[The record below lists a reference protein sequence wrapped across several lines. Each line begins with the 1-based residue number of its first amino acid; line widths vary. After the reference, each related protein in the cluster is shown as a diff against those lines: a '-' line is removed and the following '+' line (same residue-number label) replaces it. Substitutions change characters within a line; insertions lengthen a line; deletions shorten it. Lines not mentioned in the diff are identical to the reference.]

1 MNFTHQEQDYYEL
14 IIDMLD
20 DGTIEESERAL
31 LNKRKSKY
39 GISDERAKEIE
50 DFALQEMQNK
60 NKPKFNTEGE
70 KEYYELLED
79 MLDNG
84 TIDENGR
91 KLLNKRKIKYGL
103 SDERAKEF
111 EDYIKDRKGISKNI
125 LDSCLIL
132 DKKTVDD
139 AIFNSSNE
147 ENINDLFEQGKSYYE
162 DGDYEESIKCLS
174 KAVELNPENASNWHW
189 LGTSYNQNCNYEEAI
204 RCLKRVVELE
214 PNDADNWYSLAN
226 FYLSNGDEDE
236 AMYAYNKAIE
246 INPKKR
252 DLFSIIIK
260 SSSSINSTIEDNLYL
275 LKKTLKNDLYLL
287 NKALE
292 NEYRDSKL
300 KNITSMAFYI
310 IKWLIDNPIYNEDRN
325 YYNYHIE
332 FFVLSENIIGYL
344 FGFERYSD
352 VIYLKRKLFNII
364 IHSEN
369 NYIDDVYISIMSG
382 RASLCLENYDKAIR
396 KFYYLM
402 RHYELDDE
410 RLASVWFYLGYCHCE
425 LGYLEE
431 SKNDYKNAIELDD
444 NDSMYWNNYGVT
456 LSRMGYAADAREA
469 YQKALEID
477 PDNELAM
484 NNLNSLRYNNS
495 GSGGFISDIISG
507 ISDLFK

>member
-1 MNFTHQEQDYYEL
+1 
-14 IIDMLD
+14 MLD
-20 DGTIEESERAL
+20 DGAIVYSERIL
-31 LNKRKSKY
+31 LNKKKDKY

-50 DFALQEMQNK
+50 DFALQEIQSK

-79 MLDNG
+79 ILEDG
-84 TIDENGR
+84 IIDESER
-91 KLLNKRKIKYGL
+91 SLLNKRKAKYDV
-103 SDERAKEF
+103 SDERAKKF
-111 EDYIKDRKGISKNI
+111 EDYIKSVKGIN
-125 LDSCLIL
+125 D
-132 DKKTVDD
+132 TVSN
-139 AIFNSSNE
+139 NSNK
-147 ENINDLFEQGKSYYE
+147 ENVNDLSEQGISYFY
-162 DGDYEESIKCLS
+162 DKNYEEAIRCL
-174 KAVELNPENASNWHW
+174 KRAVELEPNDIYKWNRLGCFYKEN
-189 LGTSYNQNCNYEEAI
+189 GNYEEAI

-260 SSSSINSTIEDNLYL
+260 SSSSINSTIEDDLYL

-292 NEYRDSKL
+292 NEYRNSKL
-300 KNITSMAFYI
+300 KNITTKSFDYI
-310 IKWLIDNPIYNEDRN
+310 KSLIINPIYDEDSN
-325 YYNYHIE
+325 YYNYPIE

-344 FGFERYSD
+344 FNFERYSD

-431 SKNDYKNAIELDD
+431 AKNDYENAIELND
-444 NDSMYWNNYGVT
+444 NDSACWNNYGLT
-456 LSRMGYAADAREA
+456 LERMGYTTDAREA

-477 PDNELAM
+477 PDNEFAM

-495 GSGGFISDIISG
+495 SSGGFISDIISG